1 MAESIDSKLQ
11 IVMFPWLALGHIIPF
26 LNLSNELAKKGHK
39 ISFLL
44 PKNAQIKLQ
53 NLNLYPNLITFH
65 TLKIP
70 HVHGLPYGAETTA
83 DVPRSLES
91 LLATAMDELYDE
103 IKSFLQNLKPH
114 FVFFD
119 FAHWVTEIALEIGGV
134 KTICYKLA
142 SPATSAISLIRS
154 PEKSVF
160 LASTAAEKQPVL
172 YTRPFL
178 PEPEKRHLEEH
189 QLSSWLEKFEPGSV
203 VFCTFGS
210 QLKLVK
216 RQF

>member
-53 NLNLYPNLITFH
+53 NLNLYPNLITFY

-70 HVHGLPYGAETTA
+70 HIHDLPYGAETTT
-83 DVPRSLES
+83 DVPRSLET
-91 LLATAMDELYDE
+91 LLATTMDELYDE

-119 FAHWVTEIALEIGGV
+119 FAHWVTEIA
-134 KTICYKLA
+134 T
-142 SPATSAISLIRS
+142 
-154 PEKSVF
+154 
-160 LASTAAEKQPVL
+160 
-172 YTRPFL
+172 
-178 PEPEKRHLEEH
+178 
-189 QLSSWLEKFEPGSV
+189 
-203 VFCTFGS
+203 
-210 QLKLVK
+210 
-216 RQF
+216 